1 LAAGPEGLQPS
12 WRHMELRTDIPT
24 HDLITG
30 RALSDEE
37 DGPIRVY
44 IEELLLELGYQ
55 AQQITVEAARA
66 IEVEGSPY
74 TAVAD
79 LVIDL
84 GAGPL
89 MVLFCRRGSIV
100 TRERE
105 AVAVSR
111 LIADPWPPLV
121 VVTNAYD
128 AELLEVENGEVLATG
143 LTAIPDPKRLEELA
157 AGFSPHHPSPGELE
171 QAARVWAAYEVF
183 YCPKH
188 CPA

>member
-1 LAAGPEGLQPS
+1 
-12 WRHMELRTDIPT
+12 MELRTDIPT

-30 RALSDEE
+30 AALRDEE

-44 IEELLLELGYQ
+44 LEEHLLGLGYS
-55 AQQITVEAARA
+55 ADQIRVEVTRA
-66 IEVEGSPY
+66 IEVEGQPY

-84 GAGPL
+84 GQGPL

-128 AELLEVENGEVLATG
+128 AELLEVKGGQMLGQGME
-143 LTAIPDPKRLEELA
+143 AIPAPAKLAELA
-157 AGFSPHHPSPGELE
+157 AGFSPHHPTDRELDR
-171 QAARVWAAYEVF
+171 AARVWAAYEVF

>member
-1 LAAGPEGLQPS
+1 MS
-12 WRHMELRTDIPT
+12 VELRTDIPT

-30 RALSDEE
+30 AALRDEE

-44 IEELLLELGYQ
+44 LEEHLLSLGYS
-55 AQQITVEAARA
+55 ADQIQVEVTRA
-66 IEVEGSPY
+66 IQVEEQPY

-79 LVIDL
+79 LVVDL
-84 GAGPL
+84 GDGPL

-128 AELLEVENGEVLATG
+128 AELLEVEGGKVLG
-143 LTAIPDPKRLEELA
+143 QGMEAIPGPPKLKELA
-157 AGFSPHHPSPGELE
+157 AGFSPHRPTARELDR
-171 QAARVWAAYEVF
+171 AARVWAAYEVF